1 VVNGDDRFAGA
12 AMEATIRIAAVALI
26 AAICFVIVRPFI
38 ALIAWATII
47 AVAVY
52 PGFQRLVRATR
63 GRDTLAAV
71 LMVVVGLFFIALPA
85 LMLSGTV
92 ADGVHYVSGAVRE
105 GELKIPL
112 PPDSIA
118 GWPVVGSTLHEF
130 WGLAAENLSA
140 AVKEVAPYLKD
151 ASTWL
156 LSAAT
161 GAGVGLLEFIGSIL
175 VAGVLLVHADTGHR
189 TAVAVFTRLAGERGA
204 EYAELAR
211 STVRSVATG
220 IVGVALIQAL
230 LAGIGLLAA
239 GIPGAGLW
247 ALMCLLLCVIQ
258 LGPGLVLVPAV
269 IYVFY
274 TGEPVTA
281 VIFLIWSI
289 FVTLIDNVLK
299 PLLLGRGVK
308 VPIVV
313 IFLGAIGGFLAMGI
327 LGLFVGSVVLVLG
340 FRLFSAWLEAN
351 EPSAGA
357 KPGN

>member
-1 VVNGDDRFAGA
+1 MNDNQRFAAG
-12 AMEATIRIAAVALI
+12 AMEATVRIAAVALL
-26 AAICFVIVRPFI
+26 AWICFIIVRPFV
-38 ALIAWATII
+38 ALIAWATILAI
-47 AVAVY
+47 AVY
-52 PGFQRLVRATR
+52 PGYLRLVKAVR
-63 GRDTLAAV
+63 GREMLAAA
-71 LMVVVGLFFIALPA
+71 LMVVVGLLFIAAPA
-85 LMLSGTV
+85 VMLSGTV
-92 ADGVHYVSGAVRE
+92 ADGVHYASGAFRE
-105 GELKIPL
+105 GELRIPA

-118 GWPVVGSTLHEF
+118 GWPLVGETVHGF
-130 WGLAAENLSA
+130 WGLAAENLTA
-140 AVKEVAPYLKD
+140 AVKQVVPYLKG
-151 ASTWL
+151 ASAWL
-156 LSAAT
+156 LSVAT

-175 VAGVLLVHADTGHR
+175 VAGVLLVHADTGRR
-189 TAVAVFTRLAGERGA
+189 TAEAIFTRLAGERGS
-204 EYAELAR
+204 EYAGLAR

-247 ALMCLLLCVIQ
+247 ALLCLLLCVVQ

-269 IYVFY
+269 VYVFY

-281 VIFLIWSI
+281 VIFMIWSI
-289 FVTLIDNVLK
+289 FVTVIDNVLK

-340 FRLFSAWLEAN
+340 FRLFNAWLEAN
-351 EPSAGA
+351 EPPAGA
-357 KPGN
+357 PGID

>member
-1 VVNGDDRFAGA
+1 
-12 AMEATIRIAAVALI
+12 
-26 AAICFVIVRPFI
+26 
-38 ALIAWATII
+38 
-47 AVAVY
+47 
-52 PGFQRLVRATR
+52 
-63 GRDTLAAV
+63 
-71 LMVVVGLFFIALPA
+71 
-85 LMLSGTV
+85 
-92 ADGVHYVSGAVRE
+92 VHYASGAFRE
-105 GELKIPL
+105 GELRIPA
-112 PPDSIA
+112 PPDSVA
-118 GWPVVGSTLHEF
+118 GWPLVGEPLHEF
-130 WGLAAENLSA
+130 WALAAENLTA
-140 AVKEVAPYLKD
+140 AVKQMVPYLKGV
-151 ASTWL
+151 STWL
-156 LSAAT
+156 LSVAT

-175 VAGVLLVHADTGHR
+175 VAGILLVYADTGRR
-189 TAVAVFTRLAGERGA
+189 TAVAVFTRFAGERGP
-204 EYAELAR
+204 EYADLAR

-247 ALMCLLLCVIQ
+247 ALLCLLLCIIQ

-274 TGEPVTA
+274 TGDTATA

-289 FVTLIDNVLK
+289 FVTVIDNVLK

-340 FRLFSAWLEAN
+340 FRLFNAWLEV
-351 EPSAGA
+351 SAVGSDRGVA
-357 KPGN
+357 TGGDE